1 MEDFSQEGYL
11 NMQLL
16 RFTTCGSVD
25 DGKSTLIGRLLY
37 DSKSIFEDQMETLK
51 AQSKLRGDGQVDLAH
66 LTDGLRSER
75 EQGITIDV
83 AYRYFATPKRKFII
97 ADTPGHI
104 QYTRNMVTG
113 ASTADLAIILIDA
126 REGHGVMEQSKRHAF
141 IASLLGIPHLM
152 VCVNKMDL
160 IDYSEDRFNE
170 IVKDFKVFSEKLN
183 IPDIHF
189 TPISAL
195 TGANV
200 VDASKEMPW
209 HSGPTVLGHLEN
221 VHIASD
227 KNLVDFR
234 LPVQYVIRPDLNF
247 RGYAGRV
254 ASGVLRK
261 GDAITVL
268 PSGKTSTVKDIV
280 TLNGSLDEAFA
291 SQSVT
296 VTLNDEIDI
305 SRGDMIVRSGNQPQL
320 ASAVDAHVSW
330 MSEDALNPSKTYIIR
345 QGPRELRARI
355 AKLQYKIDME
365 TLHRVDTNELALND
379 IGKISLRTSEKIA
392 FDPYK
397 INRKTG
403 NFIIIDPDTNI
414 TVGAG
419 MIDGE
424 TLSDVPK
431 DKIEARSSENVT
443 WFQGNVTR
451 VEREARN
458 EHPGAVLWLTGLSA
472 SGKSTIASALEKKLF
487 DFGYR
492 TYLLDGD
499 NVRHGLCGDL
509 GFSEEDRRENIRRV
523 GEVAKLFFD
532 SGKVVICPFISPY
545 AKDRDFARS
554 ILPEGKFKE
563 IYVKCSIATCKDRD
577 PKGLYEK
584 ALSGEILDFT
594 GISSPYEEPQNADL
608 VVESATASLDSIVD
622 QLFELVK
629 TIKD

>member
-37 DSKSIFEDQMETLK
+37 DSKSIFEDQMEVLE
-51 AQSKLRGDGQVDLAH
+51 AQSKMRGNDTVDLAH

-97 ADTPGHI
+97 ADTPGHV

-126 REGHGVMEQSKRHAF
+126 REGHGVMEQSKRHSF

-160 IDYSEDRFNE
+160 VDYSEDRFNQ
-170 IVKDFKVFSEKLN
+170 IVKDFKEFSEKLN
-183 IPDIHF
+183 IGDIHF

-200 VDASKEMPW
+200 VDASDKMPW
-209 HSGPTVLGHLEN
+209 YKGPTVLGHLET

-234 LPVQYVIRPDLNF
+234 FPVQYVIRPDLNF

-254 ASGVLRK
+254 ASGVVRP
-261 GDAITVL
+261 GDEVTVL
-268 PSGKTSTVKDIV
+268 PSGKVSTVKEIV
-280 TLNGSLDEAFA
+280 TMNGAAEEAFA

-296 VTLNDEIDI
+296 ITLNDEIDI
-305 SRGDMIVRSGNQPQL
+305 SRGDMIVRSGNQPQT
-320 ASAVDAHVSW
+320 ANVIDAHISW
-330 MSEDALNPSKTYIIR
+330 MHEEPLVQSKTYIIR
-345 QGPRELRARI
+345 QGPRELRTRI
-355 AKLQYKIDME
+355 QALHYKIDME
-365 TLHRVDTNELALND
+365 TLHRVETHGLALNE
-379 IGKISLRTSEKIA
+379 IGKVSLKTSEKIA
-392 FDPYK
+392 FDPYVR
-397 INRKTG
+397 NRKTG
-403 NFIIIDPDTNI
+403 NFVIIDPDNNI

-419 MIDGE
+419 MIDGASAIQ
-424 TLSDVPK
+424 TST
-431 DKIEARSSENVT
+431 DKIAKKSSENVT
-443 WFQGNVTR
+443 WFQGHVSHA
-451 VEREARN
+451 EREVRN
-458 EHPGAVLWLTGLSA
+458 QHPAAVIWITGLSA
-472 SGKSTIASALEKKLF
+472 SGKSTIAGALEKKLF
-487 DFGYR
+487 DTGYR

-509 GFSEEDRRENIRRV
+509 GFSESERRENIRRV
-523 GEVAKLFFD
+523 GEVSKLFFD
-532 SGKVVICPFISPY
+532 AGKVVICPFISPY
-545 AKDRDFARS
+545 AEDRQFVREL
-554 ILPEGKFKE
+554 IPEGRFLE
-563 IYVKCSIATCKDRD
+563 VYIKCSIDTCKDRD
-577 PKGLYEK
+577 PKGLYKK

-594 GISSPYEEPQNADL
+594 GISSPYEEPVNPEVIIDS
-608 VVESATASLDSIVD
+608 ENESLDSIIEK
-622 QLFELVK
+622 LFHLVK
-629 TIKD
+629 DIT